1 MKTFLRESANPMSV
15 TAALVA
21 AVNEWIEHARAAAYP
36 ARGYQWKMLFLP
48 ETTLV
53 RMYHAEHWHVAQV
66 VGDDLLYQGETVSP
80 HQLAQEVAGDGRN
93 AWRAL
98 WVRLPGE
105 KTWTN
110 AGVLRSRLQQRAAKP
125 APTALEAMNAAADA
139 MGKALDTALV
149 LIEHVDHQSRNTL
162 ERRLPKHR
170 RQDDLLDD
178 ID

>member
-1 MKTFLRESANPMSV
+1 M
-15 TAALVA
+15 
-21 AVNEWIEHARAAAYP
+21 
-36 ARGYQWKMLFLP
+36 
-48 ETTLV
+48 
-53 RMYHAEHWHVAQV
+53 
-66 VGDDLLYQGETVSP
+66 
-80 HQLAQEVAGDGRN
+80 
-93 AWRAL
+93 
-98 WVRLPGE
+98 
-105 KTWTN
+105 
-110 AGVLRSRLQQRAAKP
+110 QQRAAKP